1 MKILYFYP
9 ENPLSFSQGNNSRAL
24 SLLNYF
30 KDRSIHLDFVGEQS
44 NDFTEDSIQELK
56 KENLIRNG
64 YLLKKE
70 KKSSSIIR
78 YYLDYSFP
86 KKINSRFKDFDR
98 TKFGYGNQFLK
109 IINAG
114 DYDVVIISYVY
125 WSSLLNI
132 GLKVEKT
139 KWIVDTHDFL
149 TSQFQDNK
157 KFALDKYFKKEID
170 LMKKFDQVWV
180 ISYEEKYL
188 FSQFLKT
195 PVHLVTHSLPKPETL
210 SNAEKTID
218 IIYVASD
225 NFHNIKSAV
234 WFFKEVYPLLS
245 KGIRITVVGKI
256 NKHIPKLH
264 NVENLHFV
272 KDLDEIYKKSR
283 IAICPM
289 LSGTGLKIKVI
300 ESLSHG
306 LPVVCTERGVD
317 GLVNKTNN
325 GCLASNDSSVFAAYI
340 EKLLHEP
347 DYYSKNHLEA
357 KSFFE
362 NNFDTKRTY
371 EVLDAIFLWQ

>member
-210 SNAEKTID
+210 LNAEKTID

>member
-210 SNAEKTID
+210 LNAEKTID

-347 DYYSKNHLEA
+347 DYYGKNHLEA

>member
-30 KDRSIHLDFVGEQS
+30 KDRSIHLDFVGEHS
-44 NDFTEDSIQELK
+44 DVFTEDSIQELK
-56 KENLIRNG
+56 KENLIQNG
-64 YLLKKE
+64 YLLKKK

-86 KKINSRFKDFDR
+86 RKLNSRFKDFDR
-98 TKFGYGNQFLK
+98 TKFGYKDQFLK
-109 IINAG
+109 IISDT

-125 WSSLLNI
+125 WSSLFNAQ
-132 GLKVEKT
+132 LKGNKT

-157 KFALDKYFKKEID
+157 KFSLDKYFKKEID
-170 LMKKFDQVWV
+170 LMKKFDNVWV
-180 ISYEEKYL
+180 ISHEEKYL
-188 FSQFLKT
+188 FSQFLKI
-195 PVHLVTHSLPKPETL
+195 PVHLVTHSLPKVETS
-210 SNAEKTID
+210 SNTEKNID
-218 IIYVASD
+218 IVYVASD
-225 NFHNIKSAV
+225 NFHNIKSAD

-245 KGIRITVVGKI
+245 LDVRITVVGKI
-256 NKHIPKLH
+256 NKHIPKLQ
-264 NVENLHFV
+264 NVENLPFV
-272 KDLDEIYKKSR
+272 KDLDEIYKRSR

-317 GLVNKTNN
+317 GLINKTNN
-325 GCLASNDSSVFAAYI
+325 GCLASNDSLLFSTYI
-340 EKLLHEP
+340 ERLLN
-347 DYYSKNHLEA
+347 DSDFYNKNHLEA
-357 KSFFE
+357 KNFFE
-362 NNFDTKRTY
+362 SNFDTKRTY
-371 EVLDAIFLWQ
+371 EVLDTIFSCQ